1 MDGGGMRVDAFLK
14 ALERENCVVDTIRL
28 GPRGSEA
35 VDKVIADP
43 LHRLKRR
50 LLPVPLRGRTEGQL
64 PAGQGFG
71 RTISLIPG
79 AHRWALRNKPTWL
92 DFFDLYS
99 GIAQNQARTVDPCS
113 ALVNVAQSRVW
124 AEREHAAYAQANV
137 VTAASWSDSL
147 RLGDRAVWL
156 PTPVTERRTLEG
168 RRSKRSTQAG
178 PVVYGMLANFH
189 YPPNV
194 DAYRRLN
201 REWLN
206 SLLPTASRIVVA
218 GFGSEILPRVPNVDI
233 LGAVRTVDEFYDL
246 VDVVVVP
253 IERGGGM
260 KVKVVE
266 AMMHGAPV
274 LATEHALTGLPDAI
288 ADEAA
293 KWGQSALH
301 KRDPRENPAVA
312 NALAEFTTGS
322 FQQKFSALW
331 KSRMQGDE

>member
-1 MDGGGMRVDAFLK
+1 MDGGGMRVHAFLK

-35 VDKVIADP
+35 VDKVIDDP

-113 ALVNVAQSRVW
+113 ALVNLAQARVW
-124 AEREHAAYAQANV
+124 AKREHAESAEADV
-137 VTAASWSDSL
+137 VSAASWSDSL
-147 RLGDRAVWL
+147 RLGGGAVWL
-156 PTPVTERRTLEG
+156 PTPVTEQRTLCG
-168 RRSKRSTQAG
+168 RRSRRSNEAG
-178 PVVYGMLANFH
+178 QLVYGMLANFH

-194 DAYRRLN
+194 DAYRRLV
-201 REWLN
+201 REWLTP
-206 SLLPTASRIVVA
+206 LLPTASRIVVA
-218 GFGSEILPRVPNVDI
+218 GFASETLPRVPNVDI
-233 LGAVRTVDEFYDL
+233 LGAIPSVEEFYDS

-266 AMMHGAPV
+266 AMTHGIPV
-274 LATEHALTGLPDAI
+274 LATEHALTGLPEAI

-293 KWGQSALH
+293 KWGQSVLH

-312 NALAEFTTGS
+312 NALGDFTAGS
-322 FQQKFSALW
+322 FQRKFSALW
-331 KSRMQGDE
+331 KSRMQGND

>member
-1 MDGGGMRVDAFLK
+1 MRVDAFLK
-14 ALERENCVVDTIRL
+14 ALERENCEVDIIRL

-64 PAGQGFG
+64 PAGEGLG
-71 RTISLIPG
+71 STISLIPG
-79 AHRWALRNKPTWL
+79 AHRWALRNRPTWL

-113 ALVNVAQSRVW
+113 ALVNLAQARMW
-124 AEREHAAYAQANV
+124 AKREHAESAEAEV
-137 VTAASWSDSL
+137 VSAASWSDAQQ
-147 RLGDRAVWL
+147 LGDRAVWL
-156 PTPVTERRTLEG
+156 PTPVTEQRTLRT
-168 RRSKRSTQAG
+168 RRSKPSNHAEQ
-178 PVVYGMLANFH
+178 VVYGMLANFH

-194 DAYRRLN
+194 DAYRRLV
-201 REWLN
+201 REWLKP
-206 SLLPTASRIVVA
+206 LLPTASRILVA
-218 GFGSEILPRVPNVDI
+218 GFASETLPRVPNVDI
-233 LGAVRTVDEFYDL
+233 VGAVSTVEEFYDS

-266 AMMHGAPV
+266 AMTHGVPV
-274 LATEHALTGLPDAI
+274 LATEHALTGLPKAI

-293 KWGQSALH
+293 KWGQSVLH
-301 KRDPRENPAVA
+301 KRDPRENAAVA
-312 NALAEFTTGS
+312 NALADFTTGS
-322 FQQKFSALW
+322 FEQKFRVLW
-331 KSRMQGDE
+331 KSRMQGHD

>member
-14 ALERENCVVDTIRL
+14 ALERESCEVDIIRL
-28 GPRGSEA
+28 GPRGSDA
-35 VDKVIADP
+35 VDEVIADP
-43 LHRLKRR
+43 VHRLKRR
-50 LLPVPLRGRTEGQL
+50 LLPVPLRGRIQAQL
-64 PAGQGFG
+64 PSGQSSGCA
-71 RTISLIPG
+71 ISLIPG
-79 AHRWALRNKPTWL
+79 AHRWALRNKPAWL

-99 GIAQNQARTVDPCS
+99 GIAHNQARTVDPCS
-113 ALVNVAQSRVW
+113 ALVNKAQARVW
-124 AEREHAAYAQANV
+124 AKREQAESAEANV

-156 PTPVTERRTLEG
+156 PTPVTELRTLEG
-168 RRSKRSTQAG
+168 RRSTHSAPVGQA
-178 PVVYGMLANFH
+178 VYGMLANFH

-194 DAYRRLN
+194 DAYRRLT
-201 REWLN
+201 REWLD

-218 GFGSEILPRVPNVDI
+218 GFGSDTLQRVPNVDI
-233 LGAVRTVDEFYDL
+233 LGAVSNVEEFYDL

-274 LATEHALTGLPDAI
+274 LATEHALAGLPDAI

-293 KWGQSALH
+293 KWGQSALQ

-312 NALAEFTTGS
+312 NALADFTIGS